1 MTQSERGIE
10 GVSIKMIM
18 VNGTFLLIYIGE
30 RGKSAGVEILFPLIY
45 NDVACN
51 YTYIIYLHY
60 DVTAI

>member
-1 MTQSERGIE
+1 
-10 GVSIKMIM
+10 MIM